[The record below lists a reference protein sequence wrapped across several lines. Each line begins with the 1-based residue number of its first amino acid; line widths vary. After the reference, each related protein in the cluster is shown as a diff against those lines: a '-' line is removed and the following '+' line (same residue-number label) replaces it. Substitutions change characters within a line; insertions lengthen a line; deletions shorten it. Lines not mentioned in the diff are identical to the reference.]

1 MLRAGKALRF
11 TPREVEGFRQV
22 GLDFEGA
29 RTQDDIDE
37 ALGRWTR
44 TLADERPDLL
54 DRIAGAMADALWVKL
69 PPRLSVVT
77 AAGCVR
83 QP

>member
-29 RTQDDIDE
+29 RTQDGIDE
-37 ALGRWTR
+37 ALDRWVR
-44 TLADERPDLL
+44 ALAGDRPDLL
-54 DRIAGAMADALWVKL
+54 DKIAAAMADAVGGQV
-69 PPRLSVVT
+69 PPRLSVVP
-77 AAGCVR
+77 AAGCAR

>member
-11 TPREVEGFRQV
+11 TPREVDGFRQV

-29 RTQDDIDE
+29 RTQDDVDD
-37 ALGRWTR
+37 ALDRWVR
-44 TLADERPDLL
+44 TLAGDRPDLL
-54 DRIAGAMADALWVKL
+54 DKIAVAMADAVGVQL
-69 PPRLSVVT
+69 PPRLSTVPAT
-77 AAGCVR
+77 GCVR

>member
-1 MLRAGKALRF
+1 MLHAGKALRF
-11 TPREVEGFRQV
+11 TPQEVEGFRQV

-37 ALGRWTR
+37 ALDRWVR
-44 TLADERPDLL
+44 TLAGDRPDLL
-54 DRIAGAMADALWVKL
+54 DKIAVAMTDALGVQL
-69 PPRLSVVT
+69 PPRLSVVA
-77 AAGCVR
+77 AAGCAR

>member
-29 RTQDDIDE
+29 RTQDDIDD
-37 ALGRWTR
+37 ALDRWAR
-44 TLADERPDLL
+44 TLAGDRPDLL
-54 DRIAGAMADALWVKL
+54 DKIAAAMADAVGGQV
-69 PPRLSVVT
+69 PPRLSVVP